1 MTLYFDTRVQNPE
14 NASINTCAT
23 WHSNLPFLAVAAFS
37 QDKGG
42 FVTLFD
48 DQGEPLQDVETPGH
62 SVAQVTALVWHPERK
77 WLVIGWESGEM
88 RVCIQIKWKIKIR
101 RFVIN
106 IVLDLGL
113 GRRYWFK

>member
-14 NASINTCAT
+14 TASINTCAI

-48 DQGEPLQDVETPGH
+48 DQGEPLQDVESPGH
-62 SVAQVTALVWHPERK
+62 SVAQVTALAWHPERK

-88 RVCIQIKWKIKIR
+88 RVSI
-101 RFVIN
+101 
-106 IVLDLGL
+106 
-113 GRRYWFK
+113 